1 MPRDLRYTTDAR
13 NFKSMSR
20 LSLAFVAIFVVVS
33 ALLVNTG
40 SAQAQKFAIAG
51 QIGTTGLGGGV
62 VIGVAPRIN
71 FRSMF
76 GVLPTN
82 PTVNI
87 EDIDFATDLP
97 SFLLTTVDL
106 YLTGA
111 IHVSGGGLL
120 VTNSGNVDVVG
131 TFDGVEVDFGGMPFT
146 GGPDDQLL
154 GTFTLRQ
161 FQPYVGVGVGN
172 ALGQRLSINFDAG
185 VGFGTMPTVE
195 LTAEGP
201 LAEDPVTGP
210 AYRAGVEQKET
221 EIEAALPTFLRY
233 YPVFSV
239 SFSFSF

>member
-1 MPRDLRYTTDAR
+1 
-13 NFKSMSR
+13 MSR
-20 LSLAFVAIFVVVS
+20 LSLALVAIFVVAP
-33 ALLVNTG
+33 ALLVNAG

-71 FRSMF
+71 LRSMF
-76 GVLPTN
+76 GFLPTS
-82 PTVNI
+82 PSVNI

-111 IHVSGGGLL
+111 IHLSGGGLL
-120 VTNSGNVDVVG
+120 VTNDGNIGVVG

-146 GGPDDQLL
+146 GEPDDRLV
-154 GTFTLRQ
+154 GTFSMRQ

-172 ALGQRLSINFDAG
+172 PLGQRLSINFDAG
-185 VGFGTMPTVE
+185 VGFGTQPTVE

-201 LAEDPVTGP
+201 LAEDPITGP
-210 AYRAGVEQKET
+210 EYRAGVEQKET
-221 EIEAALPTFLRY
+221 EIEGALPTFLRF

-239 SFSFSF
+239 SFSISF

>member
-1 MPRDLRYTTDAR
+1 MPAILRYMTDAR

-20 LSLAFVAIFVVVS
+20 LSLALVAIFSVVP

-40 SAQAQKFAIAG
+40 SAHAQKFAIAA
-51 QIGTTGLGGGV
+51 QIGTTGLGGGA

-76 GVLPTN
+76 GFFPTS

-87 EDIDFATDLP
+87 EEVDFATDLP
-97 SFLLTTVDL
+97 SFLLTTVDF

-120 VTNSGNVDVVG
+120 VSNDGNIDVVG
-131 TFDGVEVDFGGMPFT
+131 TFEGEEVDFGGT
-146 GGPDDQLL
+146 LYRGSADDRLV
-154 GTFTLRQ
+154 GTFSMRR

-172 ALGQRLSINFDAG
+172 PLGQRVSISFDAG
-185 VGFGTMPTVE
+185 VGFGTQPTVQ

-210 AYRAGVEQKET
+210 AYLAGVEQKET
-221 EIEAALPTFLRY
+221 EIEDALPTFLRF

-239 SFSFSF
+239 SFSISF